1 MKILMLLF
9 LCVVFICGLYG
20 LSDAASISAGTATGT
35 TGKYIYFFLFFTNH
49 WSTSIFS
56 HTATLFP
63 NICFN
68 EIIRYFIVLPHF
80 SSTLYYSFDILIK
93 QVNIENKKKMERKK
107 KRWTEWNLSLAR
119 VLFRKVRYP
128 NNRKI

>member
-1 MKILMLLF
+1 MKIPMLLF

-80 SSTLYYSFDILIK
+80 SSTFYYSFDILIK
-93 QVNIENKKKMERKK
+93 QVNIENKKKTKK
-107 KRWTEWNLSLAR
+107 KEKEMDRMEFEFSTSAFSKGSIPE
-119 VLFRKVRYP
+119 
-128 NNRKI
+128 